1 MAPSTKPYAGRGS
14 VEEGAHPSSRSK
26 EELPYV
32 VELWREDGSDGV
44 ERVLAR
50 AVNGPL
56 ARAIFKA
63 AAEEYTKRRI
73 TLRKGNRTVADS
85 SN

>member
-1 MAPSTKPYAGRGS
+1 MQERADPPSRT
-14 VEEGAHPSSRSK
+14 K

-32 VELWREDGSDGV
+32 VELWREDSAEEVD
-44 ERVLAR
+44 RVLAR
-50 AVNGPL
+50 AVNAPL

-63 AAEEYTKRRI
+63 AAEEHPKRRI

-85 SN
+85 SK